1 MSSLPFRLARRGA
14 CLGLWAAIL
23 CLPGLAQGLSVD
35 NTAPRAAIG
44 GSVPRLPAPAPEP
57 GKSTLLLSATFA
69 SEAQPIRSGLVWRIF
84 NEHEDSDTGKHE
96 LVAESREPTPA
107 IALPDGEYI
116 VHVSYG
122 LAGATRR
129 VVVRGQQVSERIMLN
144 AGALKIV
151 GTLGDSAIAPNKL
164 SIAIYVPERGNSEA
178 KLVLANAKPNDII
191 GLPEGNYHIVSTYL
205 DTVSGGASNSEG
217 PNNNAS
223 NSVVSADI
231 RVQAGKLVETN
242 MRHRAATLT
251 LKLVNKPGGEALAN
265 TSFTIL
271 TPGGDII
278 RELIGAFP
286 PIVLAEGEYVA
297 IARNNGKTYQLVFK
311 VQSAL
316 DSDVEVLAK

>member
-1 MSSLPFRLARRGA
+1 MVHFPFVRRSA
-14 CLGLWAAIL
+14 WLGLLAAIF
-23 CLPGLAQGLSVD
+23 CAPGLAQGLSAD
-35 NTAPRAAIG
+35 KAPREAVG
-44 GSVPRLPAPAPEP
+44 GTVPRLPAPAPEP
-57 GKSTLLLSATFA
+57 GKSTVLLSATFA
-69 SEAQPIRSGLVWRIF
+69 AETQPIRSGLIWRVF
-84 NEHEDSDTGKHE
+84 NEREDNESGKHE
-96 LVAESREPTPA
+96 LVAESREATPA
-107 IALPDGEYI
+107 LALPDGEYI

-129 VVVRGQQVSERIMLN
+129 IVVSGQPVSERIMLN

-164 SIAIYVPERGNSEA
+164 SISIYVPERGNSEA
-178 KLVLANAKPNDII
+178 KLVLANAKPYDVI

-205 DTVSGGASNSEG
+205 DTVSGSASNSEG
-217 PNNNAS
+217 ATSNAS

-297 IARNNGKTYQLVFK
+297 IARNNAKTYQLVFK

>member
-1 MSSLPFRLARRGA
+1 MAQHFPVVRRSA
-14 CLGLWAAIL
+14 WLGLWAAML
-23 CLPGLAQGLSVD
+23 CVPGLAQGLSAD
-35 NTAPRAAIG
+35 KASPREAIG
-44 GSVPRLPAPAPEP
+44 GTVPRLPAPAPEP
-57 GKSTLLLSATFA
+57 GKSTVLLSATFA
-69 SEAQPIRSGLVWRIF
+69 SETQPIRSGLIWRVF
-84 NEHEDSDTGKHE
+84 NEREDSETGKHD
-96 LVAESREPTPA
+96 LVAESREATPA
-107 IALPDGEYI
+107 MPLPDGEYI

-129 VVVRGQQVSERIMLN
+129 VVVNGQPISERIMLN

-164 SIAIYVPERGNSEA
+164 SISIYVPERGNSEA
-178 KLVLANAKPNDII
+178 KLVLANAKPNDVI

-205 DTVSGGASNSEG
+205 DTVSGAASNSEG
-217 PNNNAS
+217 PTSNAS

>member
-1 MSSLPFRLARRGA
+1 MSVPFRLARHGA
-14 CLGLWAAIL
+14 TLGLWAAIL
-23 CLPGLAQGLSVD
+23 CLPGLAQGLSFD

-69 SEAQPIRSGLVWRIF
+69 SETQPIRSGLVWRVF
-84 NEHEDSDTGKHE
+84 NEREDADTGKHE
-96 LVAESREPTPA
+96 LVAESREPTPT

-116 VHVSYG
+116 VHASYG

-129 VVVRGQQVSERIMLN
+129 VVVSGQPVSERIMLN

-151 GTLGDSAIAPNKL
+151 GTLGDTVIAPNKL

-178 KLVLANAKPNDII
+178 KLVLANAKPNDVI

-205 DTVSGGASNSEG
+205 DTVSGGVSNSEG
-217 PNNNAS
+217 PTNNAS